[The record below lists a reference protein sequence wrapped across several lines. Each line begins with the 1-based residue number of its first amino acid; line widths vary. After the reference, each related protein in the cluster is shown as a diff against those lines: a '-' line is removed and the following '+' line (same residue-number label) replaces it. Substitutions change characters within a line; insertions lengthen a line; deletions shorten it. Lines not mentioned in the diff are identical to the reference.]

1 MKLVQA
7 QIFEMKVQIQQ
18 RTRYSCHKYLF
29 LSISWRTSGHS
40 THQLPPFL
48 IFFFLEFGR
57 CRAKARS
64 LHEHKQSKRRL
75 YKDTVGPYTQANQS
89 RTTKKTQK
97 TTKTRRPANPPAR
110 LAFRQRKQGNSQKNK
125 QDKQKGPEPE
135 QNTHKIRF
143 AKGTLWFDHC
153 ITLKNMRK
161 MN

>member
-64 LHEHKQSKRRL
+64 SHEHKLSKRRL
-75 YKDTVGPYTQANQS
+75 YKDTVGPYTQANLS
-89 RTTKKTQK
+89 RTTKKHTRPPKHDDPQIPSQTCVSPEK
-97 TTKTRRPANPPAR
+97 TAKQPEKQTRQTKGAGAR
-110 LAFRQRKQGNSQKNK
+110 TKHP
-125 QDKQKGPEPE
+125 QD
-135 QNTHKIRF
+135 RF
-143 AKGTLWFDHC
+143 AKGTQWFDHC